1 MLHIIKERLHQKY
14 RTLDYPRVQPQ
25 LSDRF
30 CGLPVLAEGGCPQG
44 CTACRD
50 VCPTGAI
57 QPGGTTDQDG
67 PVLDMGRCLFCAA
80 CRDACPQKR
89 IAFSQEHRLARFA
102 RQDLRISAATP
113 PPAGPSRD
121 LSMFSRSFKLRQV
134 SAGGCNACEADCN
147 VLTTLVFDLVRFGI
161 DFVAAPRHADAIV
174 VTGPVS
180 ENMRVALWDTY
191 YATPEPRVVVAVGVC
206 AISGGVFAG
215 SPECHDGLPPD
226 MPVDVYIPGCPPNPW
241 TILDGLLMAAGKKF

>member
-1 MLHIIKERLHQKY
+1 MLRVIKERLHQKY

-25 LSDRF
+25 LSPRF
-30 CGLPVLAEGGCPQG
+30 VGLPVIAPGSCPPG
-44 CTACRD
+44 CTACQD
-50 VCPTGAI
+50 ACPTGAI
-57 QPGGTTDQDG
+57 QSQELFGAGG

-80 CRDACPQKR
+80 CRDACPQER
-89 IAFSQEHRLARFA
+89 IAFSPEHRLARFA
-102 RQDLRISAATP
+102 REDLRISVNTP
-113 PPAGPSRD
+113 PPAGPKRD
-121 LSMFSRSFKLRQV
+121 YSMFSRSFKLRQV

-147 VLTTLVFDLVRFGI
+147 VLTTLVFDLAHFGI
-161 DFVAAPRHADAIV
+161 DFVAAPRHADALV

-180 ENMRVALWDTY
+180 ENMRAALWDTY

-226 MPVDVYIPGCPPNPW
+226 MPVDVYVPGCPPNPW
-241 TILDGLLMAAGKKF
+241 TILDGLLMAAGKRF